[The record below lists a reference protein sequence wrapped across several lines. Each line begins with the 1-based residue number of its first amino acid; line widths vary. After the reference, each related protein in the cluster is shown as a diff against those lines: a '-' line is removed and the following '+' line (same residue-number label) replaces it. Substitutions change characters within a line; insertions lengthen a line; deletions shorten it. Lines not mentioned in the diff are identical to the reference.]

1 MMDDVACGVDQLE
14 TGGGRDFQFA
24 HASEVKADH
33 GDLLVTGHIAALI
46 DVNGGRE
53 TLRFEARVEMSGGF
67 GPERG
72 IGISDGNSLPFLN
85 GLGKLEVEMVC
96 DAEVALAICGVE
108 RTSLEA
114 DALDGNR
121 SVVGLYRKFSR

>member
-33 GDLLVTGHIAALI
+33 GDLLVTGHVAALI
-46 DVNGGRE
+46 DMNGGRE

-108 RTSLEA
+108 RAALEA